1 MPLRT
6 SFARFATIVVALALA
21 LFHAPLA
28 LAGDAPIVRTQTH
41 VDSPHAVWQDGNF
54 KLMSNSAGLVPI
66 EDTINWVSHGRVDG
80 GLGAYAWRV
89 PDDPRFEFLKA
100 KTNQLMYYGGPAVG
114 FPKNTMPIWAGF
126 GAAADLPTDQFR
138 DKSFNMEIVDFKGPG
153 RMELFR
159 YNGEDYPPQPTL
171 VLPRSGIPYHMG

>member
-28 LAGDAPIVRTQTH
+28 LAGDAPLVRTQTH

-89 PDDPRFEFLKA
+89 PDDPRFEFLNA
-100 KTNQLMYYGGPAVG
+100 EKTSSC
-114 FPKNTMPIWAGF
+114 TT
-126 GAAADLPTDQFR
+126 AA
-138 DKSFNMEIVDFKGPG
+138 
-153 RMELFR
+153 
-159 YNGEDYPPQPTL
+159 PQ
-171 VLPRSGIPYHMG
+171 